1 MSLAPFVASPPEVV
15 RKMLEVAGAGPS
27 DVVIDLGCGDARMLV
42 TAVTEFGAKMAIG
55 YELREDL
62 YKSDL
67 RLIES
72 KNLLG
77 RVRLV
82 NADLQGADL
91 SEATVITL
99 YLTSTA
105 NEKLKPKFEREARPG
120 TRIVSHD
127 FSMNGWRATRIERFN
142 GHTIYLYVLPE
153 AYQHGGHTSVKESWR
168 FWR

>member
-1 MSLAPFVASPPEVV
+1 VSLAPFVASPPEVI

-27 DVVIDLGCGDARMLV
+27 DVVMDLGCGDARMLV

-62 YKSDL
+62 FRSDL

-72 KNLLG
+72 KRLMD

-91 SEATVITL
+91 SEATVVTI

-105 NEKLKPKFEREARPG
+105 NERLKPKFEREAKPG

-127 FSMNGWRATRIERFN
+127 FSMNGWKPARVERLN
-142 GHTIYLYVLPE
+142 GHTIYLYVMPE
-153 AYQHGGHTSVKESWR
+153 AYQQGSAAGSKDPWR